1 MDPIRPGL
9 NLRPQLLAA
18 GVTDA
23 ELRAQRRRGTLSTL
37 RPGAYLA
44 GPAPPDAAARH
55 LLAVRAALHKLRA
68 DTVLSHT
75 SAAVVHGLP
84 LWAVDLDRVHA
95 TRDRP
100 SGARRS
106 GAVHLHAATLQPDE
120 VTLVDGLLVTSVGR
134 TLGDLGRLLP
144 LEAALVPTDAALF
157 RGLVTKDELVTTV
170 DRGVHRP
177 NNCAARRVVAFADSR
192 AESPGETRS
201 RVAIRRA
208 GLPPPVLQFRV
219 ADLRTDFGWEEFRTV
234 GEFDGRVKYGRYL
247 RPGQEPGDAVFAEK
261 RREDALRDHGLEVVR
276 WVWGELDPFDV
287 PLARLHR
294 AFARAQR

>member
-23 ELRAQRRRGTLSTL
+23 ELRGRRRRGTLDTL

-44 GPAPPDAAARH
+44 GPAPPGAPARH
-55 LLAVRAALHKLRA
+55 LLAARAALPRLKV

-100 SGARRS
+100 SGARHS
-106 GAVHLHAATLQPDE
+106 GVVQLHAAALEPDD
-120 VTLVDGLLVTSVGR
+120 VVLVDGLLVTSVAR
-134 TLGDLGRLLP
+134 TIADLARMLP
-144 LEAALVPTDAALF
+144 FEAALVPADAALF
-157 RGLVTKDELVTTV
+157 RRLLTRDALAAAV
-170 DRGVHRP
+170 DRGAHRP
-177 NNCAARRVVAFADSR
+177 NNGAARRVAAFADGG

-219 ADLRTDFGWEEFRTV
+219 AGMRTDFAWEEFRTV
-234 GEFDGRVKYGRYL
+234 AEFDGKVKYGRLL
-247 RPGQEPGDAVFAEK
+247 RPGQEPGDAVFDEK
-261 RREDALRDHGLEVVR
+261 VREDALRDLGFQVVR
-276 WVWGELDPFDV
+276 WIWAELDRFDV
-287 PLARLHR
+287 PVARLRR
-294 AFARAQR
+294 AFARAGA